1 MLPNIPA
8 YITEIF
14 IATVVL
20 TWWLVLMATKNKMVG
35 FVSIAWLLL
44 TGILAYNGFYL
55 DTNGLPPKFIFAVAP
70 VLLAILLIF
79 ANPKG
84 RRFIDGLDLR
94 LLTLIS
100 IVRIP
105 VELVLY
111 WLSQHKA
118 IPELLTFTG
127 RNFDILAG
135 ISALVVY
142 YACFKGNKVTNR
154 SALLVWN
161 IISLGLLL
169 NIVINAVLSAPF
181 RFQQFG
187 FDQPNIAVLYFPFSW
202 LPSFIVMTVLF
213 SHLVSIRKLAMTKN
227 KQDILHKI

>member
-8 YITEIF
+8 YITAIF
-14 IATVVL
+14 IAAVAL
-20 TWWLVLMATKNKMVG
+20 TWWLLFKATRNKIAG

-44 TGILAYNGFYL
+44 TGILAYKGFYL
-55 DTNGLPPKFIFAVAP
+55 DTNSTPPKFLFAVAP
-70 VLLAILLIF
+70 VGLTILLLF
-79 ANPKG
+79 ASPAG
-84 RRFIDGLDLR
+84 RRFIDGLDLG

-111 WLSQHKA
+111 WLSQQKA
-118 IPELLTFTG
+118 IPELMTFSG
-127 RNFDILAG
+127 SNFDILAG
-135 ISALVVY
+135 ISAPVIY

-161 IISLGLLL
+161 IISLGLLF
-169 NIVINAVLSAPF
+169 NIVIIAIFSAPF
-181 RFQQFG
+181 PFQQFG
-187 FDQPNIAVLYFPFSW
+187 FDQPNIAVLYFPFTW

-213 SHLVSIRKLAMTKN
+213 SHLVSIRKLATTKS
-227 KQDILHKI
+227 KQDILQKI